1 MKFRYYIKA
10 LGDYILDVLSDKGVY
25 THFLFG
31 ALTTRI
37 DTVAQ
42 VIVVLL
48 FSLYV
53 SLRSKSN
60 PEAVQGLAQ
69 FTAGYFLASLGYQIA
84 A

>member
-1 MKFRYYIKA
+1 MKFKYYIRA
-10 LGDYILDVLSDKGVY
+10 LGDYILDLLSDKGIY
-25 THFLFG
+25 TYFLFG

-42 VIVVLL
+42 IVVVLL

-60 PEAVQGLAQ
+60 PEVLNGLAQ
-69 FTAGYFLASLGYQIA
+69 FTAGYFLASLGYQIVT
-84 A
+84 